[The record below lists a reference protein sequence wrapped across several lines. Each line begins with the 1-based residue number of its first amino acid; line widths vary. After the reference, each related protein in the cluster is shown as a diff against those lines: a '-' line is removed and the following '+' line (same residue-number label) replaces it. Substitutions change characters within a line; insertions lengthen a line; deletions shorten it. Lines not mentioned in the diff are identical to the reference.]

1 MWQMLRHAFL
11 AHRAAVKRSMAA
23 ALSLRILAPPID
35 KIILALGGKVVEEL
49 LDTLMTHHYTIV
61 DASFCRGTDEAF
73 LLKTEKMVAR
83 RSARRGGDEKGGE
96 KVENPRDISPPDSP
110 FFGFSNADIPQPI
123 LIKTEP
129 LEVPEEGTADGICAD
144 DDECVVVKVTRA
156 AKPLPKAFIKKEK
169 EDENDV
175 DIFHGFSLQEL
186 PRPIVIKEEAVEN
199 EEDVTVERGESAS
212 IPEYWVKQP
221 EVPLGPVVPG
231 DDLCDEFTETAAA
244 ATSAAEVGLDELQL
258 STPAKLSP
266 EKEKKSSL
274 EEAPMNNLE
283 SPGKLQE
290 SPTAALTEKSV
301 VTSSTT
307 IRSPQ
312 RLARSPQRS
321 LGSPNRPTGSPQMRS
336 LGSPQRPAQRV
347 MITSGQ
353 EVQVTAE
360 GVQESPHQQQEQTV
374 QVLVQENSQQQQVQ
388 EVADELAQEVNLVA
402 DDQQAHTMGQ
412 NSIQIIDEN
421 GQKIVILNSGQ
432 GELGTLGTD
441 ESDMDTDAE
450 DREFTV
456 IVEEDEELEEG
467 SGNNRDI
474 HIDENNVIEA
484 ESIEDILAQFESES
498 APRSVACPNCR
509 KCFVSAHFL
518 NRHISN
524 PSTMCDLCN
533 TQCCTQ
539 VNLRNHKNLECDLS
553 KRKRNID
560 LIAQET
566 AILGRKPIEPE
577 KYYNMPLDSEDEED
591 TGGEEEMSPGPS
603 PAKKL
608 RSINDAKYECG
619 LCGRYVKILDS
630 HMKFVH
636 GAEGGGRGAKYR
648 CPQCSVLVTDL
659 ATHVERR
666 HGENAE
672 RVVVD
677 GNGGE
682 EEEGGVAEIV
692 RCRHPGCDLFFNNNE
707 EVSEHIRREHTEDM
721 RLACG
726 MGGCDEV
733 FDNRGALKRHRTD
746 AHPELEEFKPVDLE
760 NDDPDRAQVK
770 KKKQC

>member
-1 MWQMLRHAFL
+1 M
-11 AHRAAVKRSMAA
+11 
-23 ALSLRILAPPID
+23 
-35 KIILALGGKVVEEL
+35 
-49 LDTLMTHHYTIV
+49 
-61 DASFCRGTDEAF
+61 
-73 LLKTEKMVAR
+73 
-83 RSARRGGDEKGGE
+83 
-96 KVENPRDISPPDSP
+96 
-110 FFGFSNADIPQPI
+110 
-123 LIKTEP
+123 
-129 LEVPEEGTADGICAD
+129 
-144 DDECVVVKVTRA
+144 
-156 AKPLPKAFIKKEK
+156 
-169 EDENDV
+169 
-175 DIFHGFSLQEL
+175 
-186 PRPIVIKEEAVEN
+186 
-199 EEDVTVERGESAS
+199 
-212 IPEYWVKQP
+212 
-221 EVPLGPVVPG
+221 
-231 DDLCDEFTETAAA
+231 
-244 ATSAAEVGLDELQL
+244 
-258 STPAKLSP
+258 
-266 EKEKKSSL
+266 
-274 EEAPMNNLE
+274 
-283 SPGKLQE
+283 
-290 SPTAALTEKSV
+290 
-301 VTSSTT
+301 
-307 IRSPQ
+307 
-312 RLARSPQRS
+312 
-321 LGSPNRPTGSPQMRS
+321 
-336 LGSPQRPAQRV
+336 
-347 MITSGQ
+347 
-353 EVQVTAE
+353 TAE
-360 GVQESPHQQQEQTV
+360 GVQESVQQHQEQTV
-374 QVLVQENSQQQQVQ
+374 QVLVQENNQLQQE
-388 EVADELAQEVNLVA
+388 EVTDELVQEVNLVTEE
-402 DDQQAHTMGQ
+402 QQATAMGQ

-421 GQKIVILNSGQ
+421 GQKIVILNSGE

-456 IVEEDEELEEG
+456 IVEEDEEEIEEG
-467 SGNNRDI
+467 GGNNRDI

-577 KYYNMPLDSEDEED
+577 KYYNMPLESEDDEED
-591 TGGEEEMSPGPS
+591 TGEEDMSPGPS

-733 FDNRGALKRHRTD
+733 TKI
-746 AHPELEEFKPVDLE
+746 
-760 NDDPDRAQVK
+760 
-770 KKKQC
+770 